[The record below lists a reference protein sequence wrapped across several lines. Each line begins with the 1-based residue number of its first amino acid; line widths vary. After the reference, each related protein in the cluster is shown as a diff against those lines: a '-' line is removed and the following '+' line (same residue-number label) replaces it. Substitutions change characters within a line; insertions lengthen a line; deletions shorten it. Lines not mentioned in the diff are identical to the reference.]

1 MRNNYDFALGL
12 KNSTVI
18 AAAAYSIDL
27 SEIFDLFF
35 FRLKKK
41 EKKIE
46 KKTTRLLA
54 FFGIFSYFT
63 LEIRGATRIINNT

>member
-27 SEIFDLFF
+27 SEIFDFFF

-41 EKKIE
+41 KRSKR
-46 KKTTRLLA
+46 KLHVFSLFSV
-54 FFGIFSYFT
+54 FFLFLHSKYAARHE
-63 LEIRGATRIINNT
+63 L